1 MNCSFQ
7 HAALAVTDVDL
18 SVEYYTN
25 VFGFKEIPN
34 LTKRPE
40 IRWLSLGEGLE
51 LHLIQSDTAEIK
63 VTKYVHLA
71 WSASAFNELIE
82 LLEQKKSTGPEWP
95 QALRHTVR
103 ADGVRQVFFK
113 DPDGYWIEINNA

>member
-1 MNCSFQ
+1 MSKIQMNCSFQ
-7 HAALAVTDVDL
+7 HAALAVADVDI
-18 SVEYYTN
+18 SVEYYMN

-63 VTKYVHLA
+63 VTKYVA
-71 WSASAFNELIE
+71 PC
-82 LLEQKKSTGPEWP
+82 LEYVSFQ
-95 QALRHTVR
+95 R
-103 ADGVRQVFFK
+103 AD
-113 DPDGYWIEINNA
+113 